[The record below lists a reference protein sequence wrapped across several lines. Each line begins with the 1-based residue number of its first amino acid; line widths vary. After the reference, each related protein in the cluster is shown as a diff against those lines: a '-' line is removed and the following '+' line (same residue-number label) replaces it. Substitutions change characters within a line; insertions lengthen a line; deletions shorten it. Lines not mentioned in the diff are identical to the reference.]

1 MGYRVIAAGCITA
14 SLFFAGSVA
23 SSLAQ
28 SQLPRPGQLPPAGG
42 QQGGQPQQQQQ
53 QRPQAAPPQQQQQ
66 QGQQRPPQGQPPQQ
80 QQAAPPKP
88 YTPVAITAPP
98 MVNDPSFEAFR
109 KQIGAAAEKKDRKAI
124 ADMVSKNF
132 FWMGEKG
139 DRADKKRPGIDNLTK
154 AIGLDAKDGSGW
166 EALQSFAAD
175 PTGTPFPDKKDTI
188 CAPAEPQFD
197 FKQLETL
204 AKATGTEE
212 GDWAYPTQPGLE
224 MRAAAQPNA
233 AVVEKLGMHF
243 IRVIEDGTEPSGDNP
258 MIKVV
263 APSGKVGFVPADALS
278 PLGNDAICYAKE
290 AGGWKIAGF
299 LGGEQ

>member
-14 SLFFAGSVA
+14 TLLAGTVA
-23 SSLAQ
+23 SGLAQ

-42 QQGGQPQQQQQ
+42 QQQQQQ
-53 QRPQAAPPQQQQQ
+53 PQP

-80 QQAAPPKP
+80 QVAAPKP
-88 YTPVAITAPP
+88 YKAVAIAAPP

-109 KQIGAAAEKKDRKAI
+109 KQMTAAAEKKDRKAL
-124 ADMVSKNF
+124 ADMVSKGF

-139 DRADKKRPGIDNLTK
+139 DKADKKKPGIESLAK

-166 EALQSFAAD
+166 ETIIGFASD

-197 FKQLETL
+197 GKELEAL
-204 AKATGTEE
+204 AKATGTDES
-212 GDWAYPTQPGLE
+212 DWAFPMQPGLE
-224 MRAAAQPNA
+224 MRAAAQPSSP
-233 AVVEKLGMHF
+233 VVEKLGMHF
-243 IRVIEDGTEPSGDNP
+243 IRVMDDGAEPSGDNP
-258 MIKVV
+258 MIKIV

-278 PLGNDAICYAKE
+278 PLGNDAMCYTKE
-290 AGGWKIAGF
+290 GGAWKIAGF

>member
-14 SLFFAGSVA
+14 TLLAGTVA
-23 SSLAQ
+23 SGLAQ

-42 QQGGQPQQQQQ
+42 QQQQQQQ
-53 QRPQAAPPQQQQQ
+53 QPQRPQAGPPPPQQQQ

-80 QQAAPPKP
+80 QVAAPKP
-88 YTPVAITAPP
+88 YKAVAIAAPP

-109 KQIGAAAEKKDRKAI
+109 KQMTAAAEKKDRKAL
-124 ADMVSKNF
+124 ADMVSKGF
-132 FWMGEKG
+132 FWIGEKG
-139 DRADKKRPGIDNLTK
+139 DKADKKKPGIESLAK

-166 EALQSFAAD
+166 ETIIGFASD

-197 FKQLETL
+197 GKELEAL
-204 AKATGTEE
+204 AKATGTDES
-212 GDWAYPTQPGLE
+212 DWAFPMQPGLE
-224 MRAAAQPNA
+224 MRAAAQPSSP
-233 AVVEKLGMHF
+233 VVEKLGMHF
-243 IRVIEDGTEPSGDNP
+243 IRVMDDGAEPSGDNP
-258 MIKVV
+258 MIKIV

-278 PLGNDAICYAKE
+278 PLGNDAMCYTKE
-290 AGGWKIAGF
+290 GGAWKIAGF

>member
-14 SLFFAGSVA
+14 SLLLAGTVA

-42 QQGGQPQQQQQ
+42 QQGGQQQQQQ

-66 QGQQRPPQGQPPQQ
+66 QQGQQRPPQEQPPQ

-109 KQIGAAAEKKDRKAI
+109 KKMGAAAEKKDRKAI
-124 ADMVSKNF
+124 ADMVSKTF

-139 DRADKKRPGIDNLTK
+139 DRADKKRPGIENLAK

-166 EALQSFAAD
+166 EVLQSFAAD
-175 PTGTPFPDKKDTI
+175 PTGMPFPERKDTI
-188 CAPAEPQFD
+188 CGPAEPQFD

-243 IRVIEDGTEPSGDNP
+243 IRVMEDGTEPSSDNP

-263 APSGKVGFVPADALS
+263 APSGKVGFVPGDAIS
-278 PLGNDAICYAKE
+278 PLGHDAICYAKE
-290 AGGWKIAGF
+290 GGGWKIAGF
-299 LGGEQ
+299 LGGAQ

>member
-14 SLFFAGSVA
+14 TLLAGTVA
-23 SSLAQ
+23 SGLAQ

-42 QQGGQPQQQQQ
+42 QQQQQQQ
-53 QRPQAAPPQQQQQ
+53 PQRPQAGPQQQQQ

-80 QQAAPPKP
+80 QVAAPKP
-88 YTPVAITAPP
+88 YKAVAIAAPP

-109 KQIGAAAEKKDRKAI
+109 KQMTAAAEKKDRKAL
-124 ADMVSKNF
+124 ADMVSKGF

-139 DRADKKRPGIDNLTK
+139 DKADKKKPGIESLAK

-166 EALQSFAAD
+166 ETIIGFASD

-197 FKQLETL
+197 GKELEAL
-204 AKATGTEE
+204 AKATGTDES
-212 GDWAYPTQPGLE
+212 DWAFPMQPGLE
-224 MRAAAQPNA
+224 MRAAAQPSSP
-233 AVVEKLGMHF
+233 VVEKLGMHF
-243 IRVIEDGTEPSGDNP
+243 IRVMDDGAEPSGDNP
-258 MIKVV
+258 MIKIV

-278 PLGNDAICYAKE
+278 PLGNDAMCYTKE
-290 AGGWKIAGF
+290 GGAWKIAGF

>member
-14 SLFFAGSVA
+14 SLLLAGTVA

-42 QQGGQPQQQQQ
+42 QQGGQQQQQ

-66 QGQQRPPQGQPPQQ
+66 QQGQQRPPQEQPPQ

-109 KQIGAAAEKKDRKAI
+109 KKMGAAAEKKDRKAI
-124 ADMVSKNF
+124 ADMVSKTF

-139 DRADKKRPGIDNLTK
+139 DRADKKRPGIENLAK

-166 EALQSFAAD
+166 EVLQSFAAD
-175 PTGTPFPDKKDTI
+175 PTGMPFPERKDTI
-188 CAPAEPQFD
+188 CGPAEPQFD

-243 IRVIEDGTEPSGDNP
+243 IRVMEDGTEPSSDNP

-263 APSGKVGFVPADALS
+263 APSGKVGFVPGDAIS
-278 PLGNDAICYAKE
+278 PLGHDAICYAKE
-290 AGGWKIAGF
+290 GGGWKIAGF
-299 LGGEQ
+299 LGGAQ

>member
-14 SLFFAGSVA
+14 SLFLAGTVA

-42 QQGGQPQQQQQ
+42 QQGGQQQQQ

-80 QQAAPPKP
+80 QAAPPKP
-88 YTPVAITAPP
+88 YTPVAVTAPP
-98 MVNDPSFEAFR
+98 TVNDPSFEAFR
-109 KQIGAAAEKKDRKAI
+109 KKIGAAAEKKDRKAI
-124 ADMVSKNF
+124 ADMVSKTF

-139 DRADKKRPGIDNLTK
+139 DRADKKRPGIENLAK

-166 EALQSFAAD
+166 ETITGFASD
-175 PTGTPFPDKKDTI
+175 PTGSPFPDKKDTI
-188 CAPAEPQFD
+188 CAPADPQFD
-197 FKQLETL
+197 GKEFEALV
-204 AKATGTEE
+204 KATGTDES
-212 GDWAYPTQPGLE
+212 DWAFPTQPGLE

-233 AVVEKLGMHF
+233 PVVEKLGMHF
-243 IRVIEDGTEPSGDNP
+243 IRVMEDGAEPSGDNP

-263 APSGKVGFVPADALS
+263 APSGKVGFVPADAIS
-278 PLGNDAICYAKE
+278 PLGNDAMCYTKE
-290 AGGWKIAGF
+290 AGGWKISGF
-299 LGGEQ
+299 LGGDQ

>member
-1 MGYRVIAAGCITA
+1 MGYRVITAGCITA
-14 SLFFAGSVA
+14 TLLAGTVA
-23 SSLAQ
+23 SGLAQ

-42 QQGGQPQQQQQ
+42 QQQQQQQ
-53 QRPQAAPPQQQQQ
+53 QQPQRPQAGPPQQQQQ

-80 QQAAPPKP
+80 QAAPPKP
-88 YTPVAITAPP
+88 YKAVAIAAPP

-109 KQIGAAAEKKDRKAI
+109 KQMTAAAEKKDRKAL
-124 ADMVSKNF
+124 ADMVSKGF

-139 DRADKKRPGIDNLTK
+139 DKADKKKPGIESLAK

-166 EALQSFAAD
+166 ETIIGFASD

-197 FKQLETL
+197 GKELEAL
-204 AKATGTEE
+204 AKATGTDES
-212 GDWAYPTQPGLE
+212 DWAFPMQPGLE
-224 MRAAAQPNA
+224 MRAAAQPSSP
-233 AVVEKLGMHF
+233 VVEKLGMHF
-243 IRVIEDGTEPSGDNP
+243 IRVMDDGAEPSGDNP
-258 MIKVV
+258 MIKIV

-278 PLGNDAICYAKE
+278 PLGNDAMCYTKE
-290 AGGWKIAGF
+290 GGAWKIAGF